1 MGRAAAPGPAPR
13 TVACAFR
20 AARYTGGMKRYRNL
34 EGHSGV
40 VAYDISPEAIAVKF
54 TGGDVY
60 DYTYRATGRAR
71 VETMKALA
79 EAGRGLSTFIS
90 RYVRDEYERKR

>member
-1 MGRAAAPGPAPR
+1 
-13 TVACAFR
+13 
-20 AARYTGGMKRYRNL
+20 MKRYRNL

-40 VAYDISPEAIAVKF
+40 VAYDILPEAIAVKF
-54 TGGDVY
+54 AGGDVY

-79 EAGRGLSTFIS
+79 EAGRGLSTFIA
-90 RYVRDEYERKR
+90 RYVRDEYERKHEGGGRSKH

>member
-1 MGRAAAPGPAPR
+1 
-13 TVACAFR
+13 
-20 AARYTGGMKRYRNL
+20 MKRYRNL

-40 VAYDISPEAIAVKF
+40 VAYDIGPEAIAVKF
-54 TGGDVY
+54 SGGDTY

-90 RYVRDEYERKR
+90 RYVRDDYEQKHEGRH

>member
-1 MGRAAAPGPAPR
+1 
-13 TVACAFR
+13 
-20 AARYTGGMKRYRNL
+20 MKRYRNL

-40 VAYDISPEAIAVKF
+40 VAYAIGEDAIAVRF
-54 TGGDVY
+54 AGGDVY
-60 DYTYRATGRAR
+60 DYTYAATGRAR

-90 RYVRDEYERKR
+90 RYVRDDYARRH